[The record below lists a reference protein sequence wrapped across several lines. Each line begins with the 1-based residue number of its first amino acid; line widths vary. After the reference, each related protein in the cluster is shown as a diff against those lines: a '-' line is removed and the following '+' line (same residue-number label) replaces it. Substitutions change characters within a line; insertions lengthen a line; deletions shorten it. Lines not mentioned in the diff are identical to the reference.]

1 MLTSTVN
8 AKVIKRSSST
18 RWFNHWKDLLP
29 SDIQQ
34 YFNFVLWL
42 TEGVYRKITFFALSS
57 KNWNEIVNPIYN
69 VFILYLNLSVKKGIT
84 INFHS

>member
-1 MLTSTVN
+1 MQLWALFSIVN
-8 AKVIKRSSST
+8 PSPSSCL
-18 RWFNHWKDLLP
+18 HPYWKDLLP

-57 KNWNEIVNPIYN
+57 KNWNEIVQR
-69 VFILYLNLSVKKGIT
+69 
-84 INFHS
+84 FHFVS